1 MTTYDHINELRAE
14 LAASVDQAEFKQT
27 AAELAAAEARLAE
40 EEAAFD
46 SLVSAEPPH

>member
-14 LAASVDQAEFKQT
+14 LAASINQAERQQIS
-27 AAELAAAEARLAE
+27 AELAAAEAKLAA

-46 SLVSAEPPH
+46 ALISAEPPH